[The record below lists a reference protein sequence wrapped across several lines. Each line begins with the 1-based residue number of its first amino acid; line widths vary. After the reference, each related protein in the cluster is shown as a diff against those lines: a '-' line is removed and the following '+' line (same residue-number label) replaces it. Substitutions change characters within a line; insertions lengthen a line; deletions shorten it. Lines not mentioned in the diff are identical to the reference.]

1 MRALPLTLRPVSS
14 AIQNSKFK
22 IRNPPVVP
30 TKPSPALIILIGLL
44 LWAFV
49 SQLVTALSW
58 GHASYELSEWLINYA
73 GGFVRRGLPGT
84 LIGMVADTTG
94 IQANHLAIV
103 TGIICYLLLTVWLL
117 RRATGTFPAMLILSC
132 VVMGIPAY
140 QDSIVRKDCLGL
152 LFLLGCLA
160 VDRSRLSRPIT
171 IAALNLLAGVA
182 ILCHET
188 FIFYALAAFVLFRGR
203 DGNPLAAM
211 DIFRRSLGL
220 LPAGACLILTAIY
233 HGSPAQAV
241 AVNDSWLPLWRITD
255 PANPA
260 IALPDAAIEAL
271 GWTTEQGLSLSL
283 YLLTSG
289 WYQPTAWAMVFT
301 ISFALVVLFTN
312 RNADRKGTPAME
324 TRIRVTAILL
334 AQLLFISPLFVLG
347 VDYGRWL
354 FLWVV
359 SSMMFHTYGR
369 RTPLWL
375 ESGVARFF
383 EIVRIPAL
391 IARVP
396 ARDWYLLFFGV
407 PVCWNLHNF
416 LVASPVSRH
425 FEIIRSWW

>member
-1 MRALPLTLRPVSS
+1 VGT
-14 AIQNSKFK
+14 
-22 IRNPPVVP
+22 
-30 TKPSPALIILIGLL
+30 
-44 LWAFV
+44 
-49 SQLVTALSW
+49 QLVSALSW

-84 LIGMVADTTG
+84 LIGMLSHITG
-94 IQANHLAIV
+94 IQANHLAIIM
-103 TGIICYLLLTVWLL
+103 GLACYLLLTAWLL
-117 RRATGTFPAMLILSC
+117 RRATGTFPAMLVLSC
-132 VVMGIPAY
+132 IVMGIPAY
-140 QDSIVRKDCLGL
+140 QDSIVRKDSLGL

-160 VDRSRLSRPIT
+160 VDCSRLPRPLA

-188 FIFYALAAFVLFRGR
+188 FIFYALAAFVFFRGS
-203 DGNPLAAM
+203 DGNPLTTT
-211 DIFRRSLGL
+211 DIFRRSLAL

-233 HGSPAQAV
+233 HGSPAQAA
-241 AVNDSWLPLWRITD
+241 AVNDSWQPLWRITD
-255 PANPA
+255 PENPA
-260 IALPDAAIEAL
+260 IAVPDAAIEAL
-271 GWTTEQGLSLSL
+271 GWTTKHGLSLSL

-289 WYQPTAWAMVFT
+289 WYQPTAWALVFT
-301 ISFALVVLFTN
+301 ISFALIVLFTD
-312 RNADRKGTPAME
+312 RNADRTGAPAMK

-359 SSMMFHTYGR
+359 SSMMFHIFGR
-369 RTPLWL
+369 RAPAWL

-383 EIVRIPAL
+383 ENARIPAL

-416 LVASPVSRH
+416 LVASPVIRH
-425 FEIIRSWW
+425 FELIRSWL